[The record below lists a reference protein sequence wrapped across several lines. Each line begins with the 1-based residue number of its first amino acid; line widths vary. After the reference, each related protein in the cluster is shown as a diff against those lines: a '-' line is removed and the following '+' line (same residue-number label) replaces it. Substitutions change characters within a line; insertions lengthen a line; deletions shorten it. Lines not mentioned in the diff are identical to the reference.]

1 MPGVPPTAPTPRW
14 DAFCMSLPMQI
25 KPARDEQLSP
35 CREGS
40 VAGGRVKGGSARGFA
55 GAPDGCKDT
64 AMESSR
70 GSALS
75 SRKKGCSYTNSGNGR
90 EPAGG
95 AGRLPP
101 VKASDAPC
109 AAQNLPGK
117 PDGGFFWLCFS
128 TCNDAQV
135 FLITPEQKT
144 FLYRSIVF

>member
-1 MPGVPPTAPTPRW
+1 MPGVPPTTPTPRW

-25 KPARDEQLSP
+25 KPGRDEQLSP
-35 CREGS
+35 CCEGS

-64 AMESSR
+64 AMESSW

-75 SRKKGCSYTNSGNGR
+75 SRKKGCSYTDSGNGR

-117 PDGGFFWLCFS
+117 PDRGFFGSVFPLAMMLRCF
-128 TCNDAQV
+128 
-135 FLITPEQKT
+135 L
-144 FLYRSIVF
+144 